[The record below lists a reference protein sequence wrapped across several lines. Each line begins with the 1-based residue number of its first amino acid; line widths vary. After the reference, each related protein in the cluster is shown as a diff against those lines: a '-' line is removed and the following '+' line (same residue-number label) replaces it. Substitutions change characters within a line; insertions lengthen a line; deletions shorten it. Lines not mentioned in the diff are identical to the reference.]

1 MKHFALQS
9 FNAARKLYGKV
20 FLRELGVN
28 GVALRLRASLR
39 FVDGLVGCAYF
50 GIDGAAHVNRQLS
63 IDGRTRPPDVFFVI
77 EVDRWQD
84 GNDRSKIDRAVI
96 ERFAPPDL
104 LGVKLDLW
112 SVQAAR
118 TLGFAF
124 ALGRFG
130 GFNLD
135 GVHPVVSKLP
145 CL

>member
-1 MKHFALQS
+1 M
-9 FNAARKLYGKV
+9 AARG
-20 FLRELGVN
+20 
-28 GVALRLRASLR
+28 
-39 FVDGLVGCAYF
+39 
-50 GIDGAAHVNRQLS
+50 
-63 IDGRTRPPDVFFVI
+63 PPDVFFVI
-77 EVDRWQD
+77 EVNRGQE
-84 GNDRSKIDRAVI
+84 GCDRSKIDRAVI
-96 ERFAPPDL
+96 ERFASPDL

-118 TLGFAF
+118 AFGFAF